1 MEDNNN
7 KIQQFL
13 KVYNVMNA
21 FWQSRSDESPD
32 AMEVRLTRSSLCAM
46 FDIHFKMHRRILE
59 AELDWQLEEWK
70 KLDSSSRSEFRVV
83 KYQYISK
90 EDRYVFSLQKIN

>member
-32 AMEVRLTRSSLCAM
+32 AMEVRFTRSSLCAM

>member
-1 MEDNNN
+1 MEDQNE